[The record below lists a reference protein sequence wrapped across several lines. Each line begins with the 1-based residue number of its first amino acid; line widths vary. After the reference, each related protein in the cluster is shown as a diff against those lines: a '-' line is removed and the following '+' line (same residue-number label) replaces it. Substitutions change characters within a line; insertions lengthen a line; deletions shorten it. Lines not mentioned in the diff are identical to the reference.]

1 MKTVDRRQQVI
12 DSAEKSFA
20 LFGYKA
26 TTMEQVAR
34 LANVGKGTIYTF
46 FENKEE
52 LFGEILH
59 SIITDMKRITEQTVQ
74 DDKPFLENVHQSMD
88 ALLEYREEHE
98 LLIKLF
104 QEVNEFG
111 TPQAK
116 EGLQKVETAILE
128 YLERQVQRAMELEQI
143 REDDPRLVSFVLLK
157 LYVTL
162 TSDWNKAHP
171 SLHKDQI
178 KDFVGLFL
186 KSGLSPT

>member
-1 MKTVDRRQQVI
+1 MKTIDRRQQVM

-26 TTMEQVAR
+26 TTMEHVAR

-46 FENKEE
+46 FDNKEE
-52 LFGEILH
+52 LFSEILR
-59 SIITDMKRITEQTVQ
+59 SIIADMRQITEQTV
-74 DDKPFLENVHQSMD
+74 KEENSFLDNVHMSMD
-88 ALLEYREEHE
+88 SLLEYREEHE

-128 YLERQVQRAMELEQI
+128 YLERQVSRAMELEQI
-143 REDDPRLVSFVLLK
+143 RRDDPKLVSFVLLK
-157 LYVTL
+157 LYITL

-171 SLHKDQI
+171 TLHKDQI

-186 KSGLSPT
+186 KNGLSPT

>member
-1 MKTVDRRQQVI
+1 MRTIDRRQQVI

-52 LFGEILH
+52 LFDEILH
-59 SIITDMKRITEQTVQ
+59 SIITDMKQITEQTV
-74 DDKPFLENVHQSMD
+74 KEENSFLDNVHLSMD
-88 ALLEYREEHE
+88 SLLEYREEHE

-104 QEVNEFG
+104 QEVNDFG

-128 YLERQVQRAMELEQI
+128 YLERQVQRAMELQQI
-143 REDDPRLVSFVLLK
+143 REDDPKLVSFVLLK

-162 TSDWNKAHP
+162 TSDWNKTHP
-171 SLHKDQI
+171 TLHKDQI
-178 KDFVGLFL
+178 KTFVGLFL
-186 KSGLSPT
+186 KSGL